1 MCWVGEEREGEVE
14 RLGVR
19 RQETREQGSPSEWK
33 KDKKEREGKNPTLP
47 SQRRVGKEWGGLYC
61 GVKQYTEIVGVSKTM
76 KMYLKFDQQKS
87 SRKESVFD
95 FALGKKSLV
104 LK

>member
-1 MCWVGEEREGEVE
+1 MCRVGEEREGEVE

-47 SQRRVGKEWGGLYC
+47 SQQRVGKEWGWVMLWGHANNTTRLRGLA
-61 GVKQYTEIVGVSKTM
+61 G
-76 KMYLKFDQQKS
+76 L
-87 SRKESVFD
+87 
-95 FALGKKSLV
+95 
-104 LK
+104 

>member
-1 MCWVGEEREGEVE
+1 MCRVGEEREGEVE

-19 RQETREQGSPSEWK
+19 RQETREQGSLSEWK

-47 SQRRVGKEWGGLYC
+47 SQRRVGKEWGGLC
-61 GVKQYTEIVGVSKTM
+61 FGVKQYTEIVGVSKTI
-76 KMYLKFDQQKS
+76 KMHLKFDHQKS

-95 FALGKKSLV
+95 FALRKSP
-104 LK
+104 